1 MRILVFGFIFIC
13 AVIVSYF
20 MFLNN
25 NKPKPLKIYNPI
37 DINPEMVDSLMQRKG
52 YGHKIGPFSFLNQ
65 NNKTIT
71 LNSVKGKVF
80 VVEYFFSTCSTICP
94 IMNTQMQRV
103 QNAFRN
109 ENKFSILS
117 FTVDPETDTLEQMK
131 KTALK
136 FKAISDKWHFLTG
149 DKNKLYQLA
158 RTSFFVLKPAEAKN
172 LGDAG
177 NDFIHTNN
185 FVLVDKHLR
194 IRGYYDGTL
203 STEVNDLI
211 KDIEVLLKEE

>member
-25 NKPKPLKIYNPI
+25 NKPKALKIYNPI

-52 YGHKIGPFSFLNQ
+52 YGHKIGSFSFLNQ

-71 LNSVKGKVF
+71 LNNVKGKVF
-80 VVEYFFSTCSTICP
+80 VVEYFFTTCSTICP

-103 QNAFRN
+103 QNAFRS

-131 KTALK
+131 KN
-136 FKAISDKWHFLTG
+136 S
-149 DKNKLYQLA
+149 
-158 RTSFFVLKPAEAKN
+158 S
-172 LGDAG
+172 
-177 NDFIHTNN
+177 
-185 FVLVDKHLR
+185 
-194 IRGYYDGTL
+194 
-203 STEVNDLI
+203 
-211 KDIEVLLKEE
+211 

>member
-1 MRILVFGFIFIC
+1 
-13 AVIVSYF
+13 

-172 LGDAG
+172 LGDAR